1 MFRRRFK
8 LLSKDGNPKKIEKT
22 DKFSFNG
29 KFTSTQRRLKIPLP
43 PVDEKK
49 KIIEDVESDRK
60 YLVDAAIVRTMKSRK
75 TMLYQQLIME
85 VVAQLQKMFKPDI
98 KQIKK
103 RIDDLIGREFLE
115 RDKENPSLFRYL
127 A

>member
-1 MFRRRFK
+1 M
-8 LLSKDGNPKKIEKT
+8 
-22 DKFSFNG
+22 
-29 KFTSTQRRLKIPLP
+29 P

-49 KIIEDVESDRK
+49 KIMEDVESDRK

-75 TMLYQQLIME
+75 AMLHQQLIME
-85 VVAQLQKMFKPDI
+85 VVAQLQRMFKPDI

>member
-1 MFRRRFK
+1 
-8 LLSKDGNPKKIEKT
+8 
-22 DKFSFNG
+22 
-29 KFTSTQRRLKIPLP
+29 LP

-75 TMLYQQLIME
+75 AMLHQQLIME
-85 VVAQLQKMFKPDI
+85 VVAQLQRMFKPDI

-103 RIDDLIGREFLE
+103 RIDDLIGRDFLE